1 MPTSASLN
9 PLPSASLEKKQHL
22 EWLSLFL
29 LLTVLAAALGYF
41 LYLDRQQIE
50 DAEKQRLDAQTRVI
64 EASIT
69 RQLEAVNRALI
80 AIRTDIPNQVW
91 VGGRTL
97 YNMMANYELK
107 SSKDIKWSFFAR
119 VDNLFDRFYYSTIRG
134 GSDGNGDGVYN
145 AEDMSIT
152 VNPGR
157 EWTVGLS
164 AQF

>member
-69 RQLEAVNRALI
+69 RQLEAVNRTLI
-80 AIRTDIPNQVW
+80 AIRTDIHYWNRQPH
-91 VGGRTL
+91 
-97 YNMMANYELK
+97 
-107 SSKDIKWSFFAR
+107 
-119 VDNLFDRFYYSTIRG
+119 
-134 GSDGNGDGVYN
+134 
-145 AEDMSIT
+145 
-152 VNPGR
+152 GR
-157 EWTVGLS
+157 EL
-164 AQF
+164 ANHRLRAFADAILA